1 MWDETSALAPTLLV
15 AMPQLQDPNFGKTV
29 VLLCEHREEGAMG
42 LVINR
47 CTETTA
53 SSIVQL
59 EPPIDRD
66 NGMPVWIGGPVDP
79 SRGWLLVNS
88 DLGDGV
94 EVTPGVFLSASR
106 DLLRRVL
113 ESDDLAERS
122 RFLVGYAGWGPRQL
136 DAELAASAW
145 LTVPVDPQ
153 LMFETPSDDDVG
165 GRDPPARHRA
175 ALAHAGPGRA
185 LGERMTQTKGAFVVQ
200 PSSFVLGSGGFTFRY
215 ALNTSTQLSASARGR
230 RRWEAAA
237 AARAYWLRAVA

>member
-1 MWDETSALAPTLLV
+1 VLVSGFNTEAGPTEAEQPIDITPMRPQQFVASLGGGRMWDETSALAPTLLV
-15 AMPQLQDPNFGKTV
+15 AMPQLLDPNFGKTV

-88 DLGDGV
+88 DVGDGV
-94 EVTPGVFLSASR
+94 EVSPGVFLSASR

-122 RFLVGYAGWGPRQL
+122 RFLVGLCRLGPAPARRR
-136 DAELAASAW
+136 ARRIRLAHRARRS
-145 LTVPVDPQ
+145 TTDVRDPQ
-153 LMFETPSDDDVG
+153 RIDVG
-165 GRDPPARHRA
+165 GRHPQARHRA
-175 ALAHAGPGRA
+175 ALARA
-185 LGERMTQTKGAFVVQ
+185 RD
-200 PSSFVLGSGGFTFRY
+200 
-215 ALNTSTQLSASARGR
+215 RGCTR
-230 RRWEAAA
+230 RRDQS
-237 AARAYWLRAVA
+237 